1 MSELFRTEYGAKWF
15 REEGARLD
23 SIERRKLYG
32 QIRDWERVATVG
44 ITGWAHAQ
52 SDAARAF
59 HNLEHH
65 MRQMLIEV
73 NGMEYIQKRER
84 DAMRKEQERE
94 LESLKMKQRIEAERA
109 KLDSKIDD
117 FFN

>member
-1 MSELFRTEYGAKWF
+1 MHNSKERRELFGR
-15 REEGARLD
+15 
-23 SIERRKLYG
+23 
-32 QIRDWERVATVG
+32 IRDWEHVAIVG

-52 SDAARAF
+52 SDAARAC

-65 MRQMLIEV
+65 MRQMLLEV

-94 LESLKMKQRIEAERA
+94 LESLKMKQRIEAERT